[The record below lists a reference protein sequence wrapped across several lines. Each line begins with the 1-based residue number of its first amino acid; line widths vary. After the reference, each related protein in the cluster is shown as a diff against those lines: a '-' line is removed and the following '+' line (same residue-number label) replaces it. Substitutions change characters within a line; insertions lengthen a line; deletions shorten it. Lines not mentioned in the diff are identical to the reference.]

1 MKRRNKNIFKI
12 IGVYFLL
19 GLMGP
24 NVYAQESKLYI
35 ITDSINESLII
46 SRSKDTSDS
55 ILTQV
60 VKAGIRPYIHPIAA
74 PDGDGVLTEYG
85 PGHHLHQTGLYWGLK
100 RVNERDYFMNWKE
113 AYWKKESSTILEGSG
128 AIVRWQTK
136 YGLLNEKGEVILEE
150 VQQWSM
156 EEREGSFIL
165 DLEWQG
171 SARVDVTMGE
181 FYVGGLFLRMPW
193 KNGYK
198 AEIVNSDGKKN
209 LEAEAQRAIWAD
221 VGIQVPGRKDLAHVA
236 MMDHPDN
243 RAFPTPWRVDSQFG
257 LGPSIQI
264 LGDWKI
270 PKGSTETIKYRL
282 LIYTGGQDKD
292 LIARTWKEFVC
303 EDGKGTNSGE

>member
-1 MKRRNKNIFKI
+1 MEVRNKNIFKI
-12 IGVYFLL
+12 IGAYFLL

-24 NVYAQESKLYI
+24 NIYAQENTLYI

-46 SRSKDTSDS
+46 SRSKDKSDS
-55 ILTQV
+55 VLTQV

-100 RVNERDYFMNWKE
+100 RVNERDFFMNWKQD
-113 AYWKKESSTILEGSG
+113 YWKKESSTVLEHSG
-128 AIVRWQTK
+128 EMVKWQTK
-136 YGLLNEKGEVILEE
+136 YGLLNEKGEVILDE

-171 SARVDVTMGE
+171 SAREDVTMGE

-193 KNGYK
+193 KKGYN

-221 VGIQVPGRKDLAHVA
+221 VGIQVPGRTDLAHIA

-282 LIYTGGQDKD
+282 LIYTGNRDND

-303 EDGKGTNSGE
+303 EEL